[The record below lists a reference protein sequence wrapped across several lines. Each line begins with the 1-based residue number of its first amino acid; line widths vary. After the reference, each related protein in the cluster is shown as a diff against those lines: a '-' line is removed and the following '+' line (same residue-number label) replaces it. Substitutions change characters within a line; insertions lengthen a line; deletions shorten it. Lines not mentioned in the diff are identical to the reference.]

1 MRRGQKFV
9 EKKNVILF
17 NRMNREQVVGDL
29 INEDEIDGKGFFVM
43 RVNGRVMKY
52 SKEAFTTKKSMVIR

>member
-1 MRRGQKFV
+1 MRRSQNFV
-9 EKKNVILF
+9 EKKNVVLF
-17 NRMNREQVVGDL
+17 NRMNHEQVVGDL
-29 INEDEIDGKGFFVM
+29 INEDEIDGKSFFVM

>member
-1 MRRGQKFV
+1 MKRNQKFI
-9 EKKNVILF
+9 EKKNVVLF
-17 NRMNREQVVGDL
+17 NRMNHDQVVGDL

-52 SKEAFTTKKSMVIR
+52 SKEAFTTKKSLVFR